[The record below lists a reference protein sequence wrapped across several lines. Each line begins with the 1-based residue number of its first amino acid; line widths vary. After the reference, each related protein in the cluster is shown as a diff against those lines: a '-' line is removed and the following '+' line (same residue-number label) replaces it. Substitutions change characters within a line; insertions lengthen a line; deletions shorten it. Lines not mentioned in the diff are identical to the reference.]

1 MKLSYFRTATLFI
14 LLSFLF
20 VSCEKKLQTEFG
32 NSNIYFSNISPVMSF
47 KGTETLSGISSQA
60 DTTVLLVGVYR
71 SGIVD
76 NLQEITIT
84 LAIDSAY
91 FQSLIVTAQTALPA
105 NMTDL
110 MTKFK
115 NSKAFGSTMFS
126 FPATVV
132 IPSGERKAVVPVTI
146 RKSRVKLYDN
156 AYFNY
161 SPADFA
167 NSNIIKNRMMLLPI
181 KITATSE
188 LPILESQQRC
198 TIQIT
203 KSLVIL

>member
-1 MKLSYFRTATLFI
+1 MNPSYFRTFTLF
-14 LLSFLF
+14 LLSSLLL

-32 NSNIYFSNISPVMSF
+32 NSNIYFSNISPVLSF
-47 KGTETLSGISSQA
+47 KGTETLAGISSQA

-76 NLQEITIT
+76 KLQEITVS
-84 LAIDSAY
+84 LALDSAY
-91 FQSLIVTAQTALPA
+91 LQSIIVAAQTALPA
-105 NMTDL
+105 DMTDM
-110 MTKFK
+110 MTKYK
-115 NSKAFGSTMFS
+115 SSKAFGSSMFS
-126 FPATVV
+126 VPSTVV
-132 IPSGERKAVVPVTI
+132 IPQGERKATVPVTI
-146 RKSRVKLYDN
+146 RKARIKLYDN

-167 NSNIIKNRMMLLPI
+167 NANIIKNRMMLLPI

-188 LPILESQQRC
+188 LPILEAQQRC
-198 TIQIT
+198 ILQIT